1 MALIEETS
9 NNLKQIVNDIDN
21 YPDKTTEGTVANLYL
36 TAMDK
41 KDRKKADLSSLKSY
55 LKATTLGIALL
66 IIDKMRLSLGYP
78 PIPSVYNNK

>member
-21 YPDKTTEGTVANLYL
+21 YPDKTTEDTVANLYL

-41 KDRKKADLSSLKSY
+41 KDRKR
-55 LKATTLGIALL
+55 L
-66 IIDKMRLSLGYP
+66 I
-78 PIPSVYNNK
+78 